1 MSREVLHLT
10 LELPGGS
17 LVVWLLGFGAFTVMV
32 CIQPVVRELRSQSD
46 LVHKKIQ
53 DTQLNQTLT

>member
-1 MSREVLHLT
+1 MRGEVLRLT

-32 CIQPVVRELRSQSD
+32 CVQPLVRELTSQKD

-53 DTQLNQTLT
+53 DTQLSQTLT